1 MLFFFFVSNIKKVNN
16 TVSINY
22 KLNMIDI
29 NLENIYLLYNNIYS
43 FFSYNIIYK

>member
-1 MLFFFFVSNIKKVNN
+1 MLFFFLLAILKKSN
-16 TVSINY
+16 VSINY